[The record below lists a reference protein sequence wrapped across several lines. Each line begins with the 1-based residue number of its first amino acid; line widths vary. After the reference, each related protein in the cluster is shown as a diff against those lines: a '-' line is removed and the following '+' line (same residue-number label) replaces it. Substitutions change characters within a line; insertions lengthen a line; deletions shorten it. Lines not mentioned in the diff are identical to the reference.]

1 MARVEGRSTVYN
13 EITSDE
19 KMKQVNSDNLELEK
33 DFLEYL
39 EATDKASNT
48 IRQYTSNLHI
58 IWCWSLEYNKNKAFV
73 DFTKREIA
81 KFQNHALNVWGWSPR
96 RMRTVKATARS
107 LENYIENMLDDEFP
121 DYRAIWNKI
130 ESPVN
135 EEVRVKTVFKDEE
148 LRSLLDKLVD
158 QKQYRNACI
167 LALAMYSGKRKAE
180 ITRFKVSYF
189 DDANL
194 ICGGALYKTPEKMVT
209 KGRGQRGKLLDVYV
223 LAKPFKP
230 YFERWMKERQ
240 EKGIESDWLFPASH
254 DPSEHIGIPLMNS
267 IADSFSR
274 MLEKPFY
281 FHSVRHFWTTS
292 MLESNLPEAVVQM
305 ISGWSSA
312 DMLRLYDDRSS
323 DSQLEKYFGADGIK
337 SVSQTSLEDLGNE

>member
-1 MARVEGRSTVYN
+1 MPRVEGRSTVYN
-13 EITSDE
+13 EITSEE
-19 KMKQVNSDNLELEK
+19 KMKLVNSDNLELEK

-39 EATDKASNT
+39 EATDKAKNT

-58 IWCWSLEYNKNKAFV
+58 IWCWSLEFNKNKAFV
-73 DFTKREIA
+73 DFTKREIT

-135 EEVRVKTVFKDEE
+135 EEVRTKTIFNDKE
-148 LRSLLDKLVD
+148 LKSLLDRLVEEN
-158 QKQYRNACI
+158 QYMKACV

-180 ITRFKVSYF
+180 LTRFKVSYF
-189 DDANL
+189 DDKNL

-223 LAKPFKP
+223 LAKPFRP
-230 YFERWMKERQ
+230 YFDLWMQERERL
-240 EKGIESDWLFPASH
+240 GIDSEWLFPDSRDAN
-254 DPSEHIGIPLMNS
+254 EHIGISMMNS
-267 IADSFSR
+267 LAETFSR
-274 MLEKPFY
+274 MMGKAFY

-292 MLESNLPEAVVQM
+292 MLEANLPEAVVQM

-312 DMLRLYDDRSS
+312 EMLRLYDDRSN

-337 SVSQTSLEDLGNE
+337 SVKQSSLEDL

>member
-1 MARVEGRSTVYN
+1 MGRVEGRSTVYN
-13 EITSDE
+13 EITSAE
-19 KMKQVNSDNLELEK
+19 KMGKVNPDNLELEK

-39 EATDKASNT
+39 TATDKAKNT
-48 IRQYTSNLHI
+48 IRQYESNLHI
-58 IWCWSLEYNKNKAFV
+58 IWCWSLEFNKNKAFV
-73 DFTKREIA
+73 DFTKREIT

-107 LENYIENMLDDEFP
+107 LENYIENMLDDEYP
-121 DYRAIWNKI
+121 DYKAIWNKI

-135 EEVRVKTVFKDEE
+135 EEVRTKTIFKDEE
-148 LRSLLDKLVD
+148 LKTLLDQLVE
-158 QKQYRNACI
+158 QNQYMKACV

-180 ITRFKVSYF
+180 LTRFKVSYF
-189 DDANL
+189 DEKNL

-230 YFERWMKERQ
+230 YFDMWIQERK
-240 EKGIESDWLFPASH
+240 KLGIESEWLFPDSR
-254 DPSEHIGIPLMNS
+254 DQEEHIGIPMMNS
-267 IADSFSR
+267 IAETFSR
-274 MLEKPFY
+274 MLNKAFY

-292 MLESNLPEAVVQM
+292 MLEANLPEAVVQM

-312 DMLRLYDDRSS
+312 EMLRLYDDRSN
-323 DSQLEKYFGADGIK
+323 DSQLEKYFGAGGIK
-337 SVSQTSLEDLGNE
+337 YVEQTSLEDL

>member
-1 MARVEGRSTVYN
+1 MPKVAGRSTVYN

-19 KMKQVNSDNLELEK
+19 KMKNVNPENLELEK

-73 DFTKREIA
+73 DFTKREIT

-96 RMRTVKATARS
+96 RLRTVKATARS

-135 EEVRVKTVFKDEE
+135 EEVRTKTVFKDEE
-148 LRSLLDKLVD
+148 LRALLDRLVE
-158 QKQYRNACI
+158 QGQYMKACV
-167 LALAMYSGKRKAE
+167 LALAMYSGKRKSE
-180 ITRFKVSYF
+180 LTRFKVSYF
-189 DDANL
+189 EDENL
-194 ICGGALYKTPEKMVT
+194 ICGGSLYKTPEKMVT
-209 KGRGQRGKLLDVYV
+209 KGRGQRGKLLDVYI

-230 YFERWMKERQ
+230 YFDMWMQERERLN
-240 EKGIESDWLFPASH
+240 IESDWLFP
-254 DPSEHIGIPLMNS
+254 DLRNTNEHIGIPMMNS
-267 IADSFSR
+267 MADTFSR
-274 MLEKPFY
+274 MLDKPFY

-292 MLESNLPEAVVQM
+292 MLEANLPESVVQM
-305 ISGWSSA
+305 ISGWGSA
-312 DMLRLYDDRSS
+312 EMLRLYDDRSN
-323 DSQLEKYFGADGIK
+323 DAQLEKYFGANGIK
-337 SVSQTSLEDLGNE
+337 SVEQTSLEEL

>member
-1 MARVEGRSTVYN
+1 MPRVEGRSTVYN
-13 EITSDE
+13 RITSDE
-19 KMKQVNSDNLELEK
+19 KIKNVNPDNLELEK

-39 EATDKASNT
+39 EATDKAKKT
-48 IRQYTSNLHI
+48 IQQYESNLHI
-58 IWCWSLEYNKNKAFV
+58 IWCWSLEFNHNKAFV
-73 DFTKREIA
+73 DFSKREITR
-81 KFQNHALNVWGWSPR
+81 FQNHALGVWGWSPR

-107 LENYIENMLDDEFP
+107 LENFIERMLDDEYP

-135 EEVRVKTVFKDEE
+135 EEVRVKTVFTDEE
-148 LRSLLDKLVD
+148 LKGFLDHLVEL
-158 QKQYRNACI
+158 QQYRNACI

-189 DDANL
+189 NDENL

-230 YFERWMKERQ
+230 YLDLWMAERSRT
-240 EKGIESDWLFPASH
+240 GVESEWLFPDQH
-254 DPSEHIGIPLMNS
+254 NQSEHIGIPMMNS
-267 IADSFSR
+267 IAKTFSR
-274 MLEKPFY
+274 MLGRPFY

-292 MLESNLPEAVVQM
+292 MLEANLPEAVVQM

-312 DMLRLYDDRSS
+312 EMLRLYDDRSN
-323 DSQLEKYFGADGIK
+323 DSQLEKYFDENGIK
-337 SVSQTSLEDLGNE
+337 SANRTSLEDL

>member
-1 MARVEGRSTVYN
+1 MRKVEGRSTVYN
-13 EITSDE
+13 EITSEE
-19 KMKQVNSDNLELEK
+19 KMSKVNPENLELEK

-39 EATDKASNT
+39 KATDKAKNT
-48 IRQYTSNLHI
+48 ISQYTSNLHI
-58 IWCWSLEYNKNKAFV
+58 IWCWSLDYNKNKAFV
-73 DFTKREIA
+73 DFTKREIT
-81 KFQNHALNVWGWSPR
+81 KFQNHALSVWGWSPR
-96 RMRTVKATARS
+96 RLRTVKATARS
-107 LENYIENMLDDEFP
+107 LENFIERMLDDEYP

-135 EEVRVKTVFKDEE
+135 EEVRVKTVFADEE
-148 LRSLLDKLVD
+148 LQALLAKLVEL
-158 QKQYRNACI
+158 KQYRNACI

-189 DDANL
+189 NDENL

-230 YFERWMKERQ
+230 YYDLWMEERARL
-240 EKGIESDWLFPASH
+240 GIDSEWLFPNPH
-254 DPSEHIGIPLMNS
+254 DPHEHIGIPMMNS
-267 IADSFSR
+267 IASVFAR

-292 MLESNLPEAVVQM
+292 MLEANLPESVVQM

-312 DMLRLYDDRSS
+312 EMLRLYDDRSN
-323 DSQLEKYFGADGIK
+323 DAQLEKYFDAYGIK
-337 SVSQTSLEDLGNE
+337 KTNRTSLEDL

>member
-1 MARVEGRSTVYN
+1 MGKVEGRSTVYN
-13 EITSDE
+13 EITSEE
-19 KMKQVNSDNLELEK
+19 KMKQVNPDNLELEK

-39 EATDKASNT
+39 EATDKAKNT

-58 IWCWSLEYNKNKAFV
+58 IWCWSLEFNKNKPFV
-73 DFTKREIA
+73 EFTKREIT
-81 KFQNHALNVWGWSPR
+81 KFQNHAMNVWGWSPR

-107 LENYIENMLDDEFP
+107 LESYIENMLDDEYP

-135 EEVRVKTVFKDEE
+135 EEVRIKTVFKDEE
-148 LRSLLDKLVD
+148 LKSLLDRLVEE
-158 QKQYRNACI
+158 KQYMKACV

-180 ITRFKVSYF
+180 LTRFKVSYF
-189 DDANL
+189 DDKNL
-194 ICGGALYKTPEKMVT
+194 ICEGALYKTPEKMVT

-230 YFERWMKERQ
+230 YFDMWMQERERL
-240 EKGIESDWLFPASH
+240 GIETEWLFPDSRDAN
-254 DPSEHIGIPLMNS
+254 EHIGISLMNS
-267 IADSFSR
+267 LAETFSR
-274 MLEKPFY
+274 MLGKAFY

-292 MLESNLPEAVVQM
+292 MLEANLPEAVVQM

-312 DMLRLYDDRSS
+312 EMLRLYDDRSN

-337 SVSQTSLEDLGNE
+337 SVKQTSLEDL

>member
-1 MARVEGRSTVYN
+1 MPRVEGRSTVYN
-13 EITSDE
+13 EITSEE
-19 KMKQVNSDNLELEK
+19 KMKRVNSDNLELEK

-39 EATDKASNT
+39 EATDKAKNT

-58 IWCWSLEYNKNKAFV
+58 IWCWSLEFNKNKAFV
-73 DFTKREIA
+73 DFTKREIT

-107 LENYIENMLDDEFP
+107 LENYIDNMLDDEFP

-135 EEVRVKTVFKDEE
+135 EEVRTKTIFNDKE
-148 LRSLLDKLVD
+148 LKSLLDRLVEEN
-158 QKQYRNACI
+158 QYMKACV

-180 ITRFKVSYF
+180 LTRFKVSYF
-189 DDANL
+189 DDKNL

-223 LAKPFKP
+223 LAKPFRP
-230 YFERWMKERQ
+230 YFDLWMQERERL
-240 EKGIESDWLFPASH
+240 GIDSEWLFPDSRDAN
-254 DPSEHIGIPLMNS
+254 EHIGIPMMNS
-267 IADSFSR
+267 LAETFSR
-274 MLEKPFY
+274 MMGKAFY

-292 MLESNLPEAVVQM
+292 MLEANLPEAVVQM

-312 DMLRLYDDRSS
+312 EMLRLYDDRSN

-337 SVSQTSLEDLGNE
+337 SVKQSSLEDL